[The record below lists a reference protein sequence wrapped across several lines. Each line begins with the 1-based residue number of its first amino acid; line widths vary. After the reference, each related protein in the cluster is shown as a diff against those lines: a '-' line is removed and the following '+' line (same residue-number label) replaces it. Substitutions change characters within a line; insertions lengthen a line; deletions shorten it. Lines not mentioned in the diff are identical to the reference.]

1 MNTALEN
8 TSTKVSTGL
17 KENNLSF
24 TEVIAQSV
32 ANIGP
37 SVGPALGISTVYV
50 SAGNGSWLT
59 YVFAT
64 IAILFVGYNI
74 NQFARR
80 SASPGALYTYV
91 SDGLGAGAGFLSGW
105 ALVLAYILTG
115 SACLAGLSN
124 YTNELLGYVGL
135 SLPPVAICVVATL
148 VGWFMVYKDA
158 QVSAKLMLILEAVS
172 LTLIFTLGII
182 ILAKNGFR
190 IDFAQLKMKGATAD
204 SLRLGLVMAFF
215 SFVGFE
221 SATALGGEAKNP
233 LRNIPR
239 AVTISTIFVGIIFV
253 SFSYIEILGFAST
266 AKKLNEVPA
275 PLTFLAN
282 TNGVGFMGVFLS
294 LGAAISF
301 WSCFVACITASG
313 RILLSMGRHK
323 ILPATLARVHRT
335 NNTPHVATGIVA
347 VISFIIP
354 AILLSKGCAGL
365 DIFGWVG
372 TISTLGFL
380 FCYAMIVISV
390 PVFLYKRKELKSK
403 NIIISIVS
411 MGILLMPII
420 GSIYPLPPF
429 PGALFPFIF
438 LAWLILGG
446 SWFFIMDVYKH
457 SVVEEMRKDIK
468 LSREKVD
475 FGEKIGG
482 KLESN

>member
-1 MNTALEN
+1 MNTVLEN

-64 IAILFVGYNI
+64 IAILFVGYHI

-135 SLPPVAICVVATL
+135 SLHPVAICVVATL

-182 ILAKNGFR
+182 ILAKNGFK
-190 IDFAQLKMKGATAD
+190 IDFAQVKMKGVTAD

-239 AVTISTIFVGIIFV
+239 AVTISTIFVGLIFV
-253 SFSYIEILGFAST
+253 SFSYIEILGFAAT

-372 TISTLGFL
+372 TVSTLGFL

-390 PVFLYKRKELKSK
+390 PVFLYKRKELKAK
-403 NIIISIVS
+403 NVIISTVS

-420 GSIYPLPPF
+420 GSVYPLPPF
-429 PGALFPFIF
+429 PGVLFPFIF

-475 FGEKIGG
+475 FGEEIGG